1 MVSGGGGRWWGRGAV
16 LALAAA
22 GLLLARDRSTP
33 VPRHEAEWV
42 RAGDVRVR
50 AVRAGTGDTTLL
62 LLHGWGESLLAWRNL
77 VDPLAEH
84 YRVLAIDLPGMG
96 LSDKPAGPY
105 DLAAMT
111 RRLADLL
118 DHETSGP
125 VVVVGHSMGGEL
137 AAALAIAHPERVVAA
152 VLIAPA
158 GYALSPAL
166 DSLTGRTADLLG
178 WLNVAVGYVVPLH
191 DPAWLDEPAERRAYD
206 PMADPAYRAAATV
219 VLRQF
224 DFAALRDSFPKLRQP
239 TLLLWGRRD
248 PTIPWA
254 VGERIAALLPCRT
267 FVTFPTALHRPH
279 TTQPEAVLAEI
290 RKFLRNPPACAN
302 VLAEPR

>member
-1 MVSGGGGRWWGRGAV
+1 
-16 LALAAA
+16 
-22 GLLLARDRSTP
+22 
-33 VPRHEAEWV
+33 
-42 RAGDVRVR
+42 
-50 AVRAGTGDTTLL
+50 
-62 LLHGWGESLLAWRNL
+62 
-77 VDPLAEH
+77 
-84 YRVLAIDLPGMG
+84 MG

-105 DLAAMT
+105 DLAAMI
-111 RRLADLL
+111 RRLGGLL
-118 DHETSGP
+118 DHETRGP

-158 GYALSPAL
+158 GYELGPAL
-166 DSLTGRTADLLG
+166 DSLTGRTADLIG

-191 DPAWLDEPAERRAYD
+191 DPAWLGEPADRGAYE
-206 PMADPAYRAAATV
+206 PMADPAYRAAATA

-224 DFAALRDSFPKLRQP
+224 DFTALRDSFPRLRQP
-239 TLLLWGRRD
+239 TLLLWGRQD

-267 FVTFPTALHRPH
+267 VVTFPGTLHRPH

-290 RKFLRNPPACAN
+290 RSFFRNPPACPSVQN
-302 VLAEPR
+302 

>member
-1 MVSGGGGRWWGRGAV
+1 MVSLGAGWWWRRGTV
-16 LALAAA
+16 VALAAA
-22 GLLLARDRSTP
+22 ALLLARDRAAP
-33 VPRHEAEWV
+33 VPRHEAEWM

-50 AVRAGTGDTTLL
+50 AVRAGAGDTTLL
-62 LLHGWGESLLAWRNL
+62 LLHGYGESLLAWRNL

-111 RRLADLL
+111 DRLGQLL
-118 DHETSGP
+118 DQETSGP

-137 AAALAIAHPERVVAA
+137 AAALAIAHPGRVVAA

-166 DSLTGRTADLLG
+166 DSLTGRAADLIG
-178 WLNVAVGYVVPLH
+178 WLNVGVGYIVPLH
-191 DPAWLDEPAERRAYD
+191 DPAWLGEPADRRAYD
-206 PMADPAYRAAATV
+206 PMADPAYRATATA

-224 DFAALRDSFPKLRQP
+224 DFTALRDSFPKLRQP
-239 TLLLWGRRD
+239 TLLLWGRQD

-267 FVTFPTALHRPH
+267 FVTFPATLHRPH

-290 RKFLRNPPACAN
+290 MAFLQNPPTCAN
-302 VLAEPR
+302 VQAEQG